1 MVEIKTKIKSKME
14 WKALQ
19 AALEHDLAAARG
31 KEEARK
37 ILGVLENSLLWFF
50 QKHYIVDKSRIW

>member
-19 AALEHDLAAARG
+19 AVLEHDLCCSAG
-31 KEEARK
+31 
-37 ILGVLENSLLWFF
+37 
-50 QKHYIVDKSRIW
+50 